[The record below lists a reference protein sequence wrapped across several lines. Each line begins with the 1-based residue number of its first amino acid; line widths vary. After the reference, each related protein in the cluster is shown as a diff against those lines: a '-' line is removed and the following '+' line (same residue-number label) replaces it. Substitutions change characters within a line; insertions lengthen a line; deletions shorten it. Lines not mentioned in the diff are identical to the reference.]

1 MVPILHMDTPHYM
14 LCVHVSASERKIL
27 VSCSYVYLRQEA
39 VVAIHNVLCSSRAVP
54 TLLSVQTL
62 RNFADKV
69 PSLLRSNAY
78 PIKLFLENITVYDLR
93 LQWKFLHSFWID
105 THARTHTHTHT
116 HTHIY
121 IYIYIFKKNVRM
133 YIYIYIYIIKT
144 NKLMSQINGDSQNYY
159 FYISANSTSQD

>member
-78 PIKLFLENITVYDLR
+78 PIKLFFENITVYDFR
-93 LQWKFLHSFWID
+93 LQ
-105 THARTHTHTHT
+105 
-116 HTHIY
+116 
-121 IYIYIFKKNVRM
+121 
-133 YIYIYIYIIKT
+133 
-144 NKLMSQINGDSQNYY
+144 
-159 FYISANSTSQD
+159 